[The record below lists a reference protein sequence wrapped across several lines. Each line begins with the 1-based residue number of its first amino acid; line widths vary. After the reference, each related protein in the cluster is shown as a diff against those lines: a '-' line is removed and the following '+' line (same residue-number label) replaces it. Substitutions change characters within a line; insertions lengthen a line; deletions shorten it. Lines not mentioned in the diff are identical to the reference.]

1 MTHTAPQPRTA
12 LLLIDVQMDYF
23 PGGLFPLWQAEA
35 TLSRSL
41 AAMQR
46 ARELGLPIV
55 LVQHVA
61 DPAKGPA
68 PFFNAGSTG
77 VALHPAVLAAA
88 GPEPLIVSKRFADSF
103 EGTTLEATLS
113 GLGVEALLVAGMMT
127 QNCVVFTALSKAAEK
142 YRVQILPDCCTTVS
156 EMIHKI
162 ALSGVST
169 RVQLTPSEEALA

>member
-1 MTHTAPQPRTA
+1 MNPSKPNAA
-12 LLLIDVQMDYF
+12 LVIIDVQMDYF
-23 PGGLFPLWQAEA
+23 PGGLFPLWGPEA
-35 TLSRSL
+35 ALSRTL

-46 ARELGLPIV
+46 ARDLGLPIV

-61 DPAKGPA
+61 DPAKGPS

-88 GPEPLIVSKRFADSF
+88 GPAPLVVIKRFADSF

-113 GLGVEALLVAGMMT
+113 GLGVEELLFGGMMT
-127 QNCVVFTALSKAAEK
+127 QNCVAFTALSKAAEK
-142 YRVQILPDCCTTVS
+142 YQVRILPDCCTTVS
-156 EMIHKI
+156 EMIHRI

-169 RVQLTPSEEALA
+169 RVSLVPSEEALA